1 MTKSVSDTRRRGP
14 RGWLHSRLVIA
25 VAGGRLAVAALGRT
39 PSRRVPVRRAGLLRP
54 GAFVLT
60 VVAAFTLAAPASAT
74 QPQPQ
79 RFTTIGQLTGPD
91 TVVGTWT
98 GVGLIDAAGTYTETA
113 RFVGSTIH
121 AQKVLVSPVGTI
133 VLENHSLI
141 VWLDECTATFRA
153 GNWHI
158 ADASG
163 AYAGLKGG
171 GTPVSTPESVGNV
184 CTGSVHVVHAG
195 AATID

>member
-1 MTKSVSDTRRRGP
+1 MTRSISDPRRRSP

-25 VAGGRLAVAALGRT
+25 VVGRRPAFGALGRA
-39 PSRRVPVRRAGLLRP
+39 PSRRVPVRRARLLRP
-54 GAFVLT
+54 GAFVLA
-60 VVAAFTLAAPASAT
+60 VVAVLTLAAPASAT

-79 RFTTIGQLTGPD
+79 QFTTIGQLTGPN

-98 GVGLIDAAGTYTETA
+98 GAGLIDAAGTYTETA

-158 ADASG
+158 AAASG

-171 GTPVSTPESVGNV
+171 GTPVSTPASFGNV
-184 CTGSVHVVHAG
+184 CTGSVNVVHSG
-195 AATID
+195 AVIID

>member
-1 MTKSVSDTRRRGP
+1 MFPSLGSGVRAGRKPSRRTSTLRACAA
-14 RGWLHSRLVIA
+14 LV
-25 VAGGRLAVAALGRT
+25 VGVAAL
-39 PSRRVPVRRAGLLRP
+39 
-54 GAFVLT
+54 
-60 VVAAFTLAAPASAT
+60 TLAPPASAT

-79 RFTTIGQLTGPD
+79 QFETIGQLTGPN

-121 AQKVLVSPVGTI
+121 AQKVLVSPAGTI

-141 VWLDECTATFRA
+141 IWLDECTATFGA

-158 ADASG
+158 AAASG

-171 GTPVSTPESVGNV
+171 GTPVSTPASFGNI
-184 CTGSVHVVHAG
+184 CTGHVHVVHSG
-195 AATID
+195 AVTLG